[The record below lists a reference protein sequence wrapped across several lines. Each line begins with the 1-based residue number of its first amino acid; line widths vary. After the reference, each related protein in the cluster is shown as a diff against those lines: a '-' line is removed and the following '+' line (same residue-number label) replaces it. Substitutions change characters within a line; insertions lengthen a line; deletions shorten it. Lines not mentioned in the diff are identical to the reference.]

1 MSDHVFIIA
10 EGGVNHDGSLASAIG
25 MVQAAA
31 RAGAD
36 AIKFQTFRAEKL
48 VTPSA
53 SKADYQKRTVGGDD
67 SQYGMLKAL
76 ELDAAAHHA
85 LAAACSDAGIEF
97 MSTAFDVESLSFLV
111 EEIGIRRVK
120 IPSGEITNPQMLLAA
135 GRSGR
140 PVLLSTGM
148 ATLIEIEAAL
158 GVLAFAMAR
167 DGGAPNMAAFG
178 SAWKDRRSLLTERVT
193 VLQCTT
199 AYPAPAED
207 INLRAMDTFA
217 ATFGLPIGF
226 SDHSLGTALAIAAA
240 GRGATVIEKH
250 FTLDRTLPGPDH
262 AASLGVHELTR
273 MIADIRMV
281 EKALGTGE
289 KVCSP
294 SEVANVALARRG
306 VYAARDIAADEMLS
320 EADAVL
326 LRPESGVSPMALW
339 DVVGKPAS
347 RAYHKLNPFDR

>member
-10 EGGVNHDGSLASAIG
+10 EGGVNHDGSLARAIG

-217 ATFGLPIGF
+217 ATFGLRIGF
-226 SDHSLGTALAIAAA
+226 SYIWLF
-240 GRGATVIEKH
+240 R
-250 FTLDRTLPGPDH
+250 
-262 AASLGVHELTR
+262 
-273 MIADIRMV
+273 
-281 EKALGTGE
+281 
-289 KVCSP
+289 
-294 SEVANVALARRG
+294 
-306 VYAARDIAADEMLS
+306 
-320 EADAVL
+320 AV
-326 LRPESGVSPMALW
+326 
-339 DVVGKPAS
+339 
-347 RAYHKLNPFDR
+347 